1 MLDACQATSAL
12 LYCVQEMHESMDIT
26 AEKEQFL
33 TPWPISFAVLAHSGV
48 HRTVH
53 RPA

>member
-1 MLDACQATSAL
+1 VWQLTISADMLDACQATSAL

-33 TPWPISFAVLAHSGV
+33 T
-48 HRTVH
+48 R
-53 RPA
+53 